1 MVRSRFSLIAR
12 VLLGAA
18 LWSFLAGASAYAQC
32 PTNTQAASPS
42 SPVNTT
48 LIAGSKTH
56 YKWNLSTASNVTGYE
71 VYVRQSGANGTG
83 VRDCSALPSADS
95 CDGSIL
101 TAGNYEWMVRTLA
114 SNCSPG
120 FVDSSFQPFVVTAC
134 SAPPAPTLTSPA
146 NNTTITTNPP
156 TLQWTAVSGA
166 GSYDIHINNTVATS
180 STNSFTPP
188 TLAAGNYTWY
198 VEAIASCSNT
208 QRTRS
213 ASTFA
218 FTVPTATCPD
228 AATLQ
233 TPAEGSTVPSGAV
246 TLSWKPSTIT
256 TSTAPTY
263 LIFAGINGATPAQA
277 GSTTNTQTTFTIDA
291 SKTIEWYVVTRTTNC
306 PDVTSAHGHFTTSST
321 CPTAGPTITA
331 PASGSSFDDSKPI
344 TINWTAVSG
353 ATSYDILVSSD
364 NGANFTQKA
373 TLTSAATSASLN
385 FAAGSYVMVV
395 RANATNC
402 PSMISQPAVRFTVL
416 AATTCPT
423 TKPTLVSPANSAT
436 VTLPVTF
443 DWSDVDGA
451 SGYNLYVVTS
461 NSASASVLVGS
472 STKSELT
479 VTSLPSGTSA
489 WFVQALF
496 DNCSPTESAHNAITI
511 NASSSCSTAAASLV
525 SPANNSTISNPVTF
539 DWSDVSGA
547 TGYRLVVA
555 FNGGSPIAIAASTD
569 SNITSTLP
577 AGAYEWYVEA
587 LYGTACP
594 AIASTHFKFTLA
606 STNGCST
613 TAPTIVS
620 PSDGATNLA
629 SPVTL
634 QWSAVSGAIEYKVFA
649 SINGTTALVAD
660 TTSTSASVKLPT
672 GSVTWFVEALFSG
685 DCAPTVSKRASFT
698 VTTGSS
704 CANNAAPAL
713 QSPQDNATNVKSP
726 VTFQWQNVDGATGYT
741 LFVAQNGDDFVNFGT
756 TTDHQLERILAPGT
770 FTWYVAASFA
780 GCDDTHSPT
789 FHFTVPNEQNCPTGT
804 ITLNAPADGA
814 TVTSPVAMS
823 WTAIT
828 GATSYRVHVSSN
840 GEAFAV
846 LAHPT
851 TNSASVT
858 LPSGSA
864 EWYVEALFNA
874 NATTTSCPS
883 ILSNRAKFTVSKAAT
898 CDTNKAAVATA
909 PSGTTTND
917 EIDFTWNAA
926 AGAVAYRVWL
936 APQGQ
941 PFGDVG
947 FTTNTH
953 LSRDLDPG
961 TYSWYVE
968 SFFSGCPTL
977 NSNTLTFTINTPRC
991 SNDAA
996 TLISPSDG
1004 ATNVTSPVT
1013 LLWSAVPN
1021 AESYRVFASLD
1032 EGQEVLIGE
1041 TDDTSIT
1048 KSVLPG
1054 KIKWR
1059 VETIFDDCPS
1069 TRSKSSTFTVPK
1081 AQNCSGDSA
1090 QLVAPV
1096 DGASLTTNDVDL
1108 IWNAVSG
1115 AKRYIVFIR
1124 HNDGAA
1130 TAIAET
1136 EDTHKQM
1143 RLPDGKIEWWIVT
1156 FVSGCPVTESS
1167 HATFSITTPCDN
1179 QKPLLQSP
1187 RDESSVTQPVIFN
1200 WTAVANA
1207 TGYRLFVAIDDNG
1220 ASLVDTT
1227 TTATRSKPIP
1237 LPNGIIRWFVE
1248 ATFSNCPNTRSA
1260 LGIFRVVPP
1269 PPCGAPAKPLIEV
1282 AATVASA
1289 STYNVRWTNVA
1300 NADQFELQESSTPDF
1315 TAPATFT
1322 VAGTSQAFTH
1332 TATTAPV
1339 IYFYRARAISNCSDD
1354 RGAFSNV
1361 VSIVILPPKNTASTE
1376 AGNTNKVV
1384 TQVFIPGSTTPLQF
1398 TAKADKPWITITPS
1412 SGTLPTAGITLT
1424 VTSDPGPLNLGTNT
1438 GTISI
1443 SFTGATSNRAT
1454 TFVTAVNLPVSVSLV
1469 TPVST
1474 GGKNTPPP
1482 DSLIIPAVG
1491 HASGVGNS
1499 LFESDVRLANIS
1511 AQIMKYQLNFTPAGS
1526 DGTQA
1531 GSSTQIQVDP
1541 GSTMALNDIM
1551 ANFFGGG
1558 TGSSVGTL
1566 EIRPLTSTTATGAF
1580 TSTSGSQS
1588 LTTVV
1593 SSRTYNSTTSGTF
1606 GQFIP
1611 GVPFSQFIAKSSDQT
1626 QKQILS
1632 LQQIAQ
1638 NSAYRTNFGIV
1649 EGAGEPVSVL
1659 LSVFD
1664 SAGNRVGQI
1673 PETLPPGGFLQF
1685 NSLLEANG
1693 ITLADGRIEVEVT
1706 SDTGRV
1712 TAYASVLDNI
1722 TSDPLLV
1729 SPVNKTSI
1737 GSNRYILPGIGDF
1750 DIGIA
1755 HWKSDVRIYN
1765 AGATRTDATLTYYP
1779 QGAPGSPRSTTIS
1792 IDPGE
1797 TKAINDFIATE
1808 FPMTG
1813 TAGSLVVSTASASSL
1828 VASARTYTDQ
1838 GANKGTY
1845 GQFIPAVTP
1854 DTSTSLGGRTLQVLQ
1869 LEASDQFRSNIG
1881 LVETSGSPVSVE
1893 VSAVLPDSRVTPKTT
1908 YNLAANEFRQISLGV
1923 DFGLSNVYNVRVA
1936 VRVTSGTGK
1945 VTAYGSVIDATT
1957 QDPTFVPAQ

>member
-1 MVRSRFSLIAR
+1 MVRSRFFLIAC
-12 VLLGAA
+12 LL
-18 LWSFLAGASAYAQC
+18 FAGASVYAQC
-32 PTNTQAASPS
+32 PTTAEAASPS
-42 SPVNTT
+42 SPVNAT
-48 LIAGSKTH
+48 LIAGSKIH
-56 YKWNLSTASNVTGYE
+56 YKWNLSTASGVSAYAVSIRTSGNTG
-71 VYVRQSGANGTG
+71 SGTPECTAA
-83 VRDCSALPSADS
+83 SSSDS
-95 CDGSIL
+95 CDGSSIPP
-101 TAGNYEWMVRTLA
+101 AGNYEWSVRTYTSSCNGGTA
-114 SNCSPG
+114 SP
-120 FVDSSFQPFVVTAC
+120 FQPFVVTAC
-134 SAPPAPTLTSPA
+134 SAPAAPTLTSPA
-146 NNTTITTNPP
+146 NNTTITSNPP

-188 TLAAGNYTWY
+188 TLAAGNYSWY

-233 TPAEGSTVPSGAV
+233 TPAEGSTVASGAV
-246 TLSWKPSTIT
+246 TLSWKPSSIST
-256 TSTAPTY
+256 TTAPTY
-263 LIFAGINGATPAQA
+263 LIFAGINGSTPTQA
-277 GSTTNTQTTFTIDA
+277 GSTTNTQATFTIDA

-306 PDVTSAHGHFTTSST
+306 PDVTSAHGHFSTATT

-331 PASGSSFDDSKPI
+331 PASGSSFDDSKPV
-344 TINWTAVSG
+344 TVNWNAVSG

-364 NGANFTQKA
+364 NGATFTQKA
-373 TLTSAATSASLN
+373 TFSSSTVSASLN
-385 FAAGSYVMVV
+385 FAAGSYLLAV
-395 RANATNC
+395 RANASNC
-402 PSMISQPAVRFTVL
+402 PSTTSQTAVRFTVV

-423 TKPTLVSPANSAT
+423 TKPVLVTPANNAT

-443 DWSDVDGA
+443 DWEDVAGA
-451 SGYNLYVVTS
+451 SGYNLYVISSSST
-461 NSASASVLVGS
+461 SASVLVGS

-511 NASSSCSTAAASLV
+511 NASSSCPTTAASLL
-525 SPANNSTISNPVTF
+525 SPANNATISNPVTF
-539 DWSDVSGA
+539 DWADVSGA
-547 TGYRLVVA
+547 TSYRLVVA
-555 FNGGSPIAIAASTD
+555 FNGGSPIAIATSTD
-569 SNITSTLP
+569 SNVTATLP
-577 AGAYEWYVEA
+577 AGAYEWYVETI
-587 LYGTACP
+587 YGTACP
-594 AIASTHFKFTLA
+594 SIASQHFKFTLA

-613 TAPTIVS
+613 VAPAIVS
-620 PSDGATNLA
+620 PADGATNLA

-634 QWSAVSGAIEYKVFA
+634 QWSAVSGAIDYKVFA

-660 TTSTSASVKLPT
+660 TTSTTASVKLPT
-672 GSVTWFVEALFSG
+672 GSVTWFVEAIFSG
-685 DCAPTVSKRASFT
+685 DCATTVSKRASFN
-698 VTTGSS
+698 VTIGSS

-713 QSPQDNATNVKSP
+713 QSPQDNAANVQSP
-726 VTFQWQNVDGATGYT
+726 VTFQWQKVDGATSYT
-741 LFVAQNGDDFVNFGT
+741 LFVSQGGGDFVNFGS
-756 TTDHQLERILAPGT
+756 TTDHQLERIVSPGT
-770 FTWYVAASFA
+770 IAWYVAASFA
-780 GCDDTHSPT
+780 GCDDTHSST
-789 FHFTVPNEQNCPTGT
+789 FHFTIPNANCPTGT
-804 ITLNAPADGA
+804 ITLTSPADGA

-823 WTAIT
+823 WSAIQ
-828 GATSYRVHVSSN
+828 GAASYRVHVSSN

-846 LAHPT
+846 VAHPT
-851 TNSASVT
+851 TNSASVS
-858 LPSGSA
+858 LPSGTA
-864 EWYVEALFNA
+864 EWYVEALFSSNTT
-874 NATTTSCPS
+874 ATACPS
-883 ILSNRAKFTVSKAAT
+883 IGSNRAKFNVTKAAT
-898 CDTNKAAVATA
+898 CDNNHAAVATA
-909 PSGTTTND
+909 PSGTTAND
-917 EIDFTWNAA
+917 EIDFTWSAA
-926 AGAVAYRVWL
+926 TGATAYRVWL

-941 PFGDVG
+941 PFGDIG

-953 LSRDLDPG
+953 LTRDLDPG

-977 NSNTLTFTINTPRC
+977 NSNTLTFTVNTPRC

-996 TLISPSDG
+996 TLISPAEG
-1004 ATNVTSPVT
+1004 ATNVASPVT
-1013 LLWSAVPN
+1013 LLWSAVPG

-1032 EGQEVLIGE
+1032 DGQEVLIGE

-1054 KIKWR
+1054 KIKWK
-1059 VETIFDDCPS
+1059 VETTFDDCPS
-1069 TRSKSSTFTVPK
+1069 TRSKASTFTVPK
-1081 AQNCSGDSA
+1081 AQNCSGDAA

-1096 DGASLTTNDVDL
+1096 DGATLTANDVDL
-1108 IWNAVSG
+1108 MWNAVSG

-1124 HNDGAA
+1124 HNDGAP

-1136 EDTHKQM
+1136 EDTHKQV

-1156 FVSGCPVTESS
+1156 FVNGCPVTESS
-1167 HATFSITTPCDN
+1167 HATFTITTPCDN
-1179 QKPLLQSP
+1179 KKPLLQSP
-1187 RDESSVTQPVIFN
+1187 RDESSITQPVIFN
-1200 WTAVANA
+1200 WSPVPNA

-1220 ASLVDTT
+1220 ASLVDST
-1227 TTATRSKPIP
+1227 TTATQSKPIP
-1237 LPNGIIRWFVE
+1237 LPNGVIRWFVE
-1248 ATFSNCPNTRSA
+1248 ATFSNCPNTRSP
-1260 LGIFRVVPP
+1260 LGVFRVVPA
-1269 PPCGAPAKPLIEV
+1269 PPCGTPAKPLIEV
-1282 AATVASA
+1282 AATVASS

-1300 NADQFELQESSTPDF
+1300 NANEFELQESATPDF
-1315 TAPATFT
+1315 AAPTTFN

-1332 TATTAPV
+1332 TATTIPV
-1339 IYFYRARAISNCSDD
+1339 IYFYRVRAISNCSDD
-1354 RGAFSNV
+1354 RGAFSKV
-1361 VSIVILPPKNTASTE
+1361 VSIVILPPKNTANTE

-1398 TAKADKPWITITPS
+1398 TAHADKPWITISPS
-1412 SGTLPTAGITLT
+1412 SGTLPTTGLTLT
-1424 VTSDPGPLNLGTNT
+1424 ITSDPGPLNLGTNT

-1443 SFTGATSNRAT
+1443 SFTGATSNGASNL
-1454 TFVTAVNLPVSVSLV
+1454 VTAVNIPVSVSLV

-1491 HASGVGNS
+1491 HASGIGNS
-1499 LFESDVRLANIS
+1499 LFESDVRLANTS
-1511 AQIMKYQLNFTPAGS
+1511 AQVMKYQLNFTPAGA
-1526 DGTQA
+1526 DGTVT
-1531 GSSTQIQVDP
+1531 GNSTQIQVDP

-1551 ANFFGGG
+1551 ANFFGGAS
-1558 TGSSVGTL
+1558 GSSVGTL
-1566 EIRPLTSTTATGAF
+1566 EIRPLTSTTATSAF
-1580 TSTSGSQS
+1580 TSTSSSNSQS

-1593 SSRTYNSTTSGTF
+1593 SSRTYNSTTNGTF

-1611 GVPFSQFIAKSSDQT
+1611 GVPFAQFIGKSSDQT

-1673 PETLPPGGFLQF
+1673 PESLPAGGFLQF

-1729 SPVNKTSI
+1729 SPVNKTTI
-1737 GSNRYILPGIGDF
+1737 GSSRYILPGIGDF

-1779 QGAPGSPRSTTIS
+1779 QGAPGSPRATTIS

-1813 TAGSLVVSTASASSL
+1813 TAGSLVVSTASSSSL

-1838 GANKGTY
+1838 GAGKGTY

-1854 DTSTSLGGRTLQVLQ
+1854 ATSTSLGGPTLQVLQ

-1881 LVETSGSPVSVE
+1881 LVETSGKTATVE
-1893 VSAVLPDSRVTPKTT
+1893 VSVVLPDSRVTPKTT
-1908 YNLAANEFRQISLGV
+1908 YTLAANEFRQISLGV
-1923 DFGLSNVYNVRVA
+1923 DFAFTNVYNVRVA
-1936 VRVTSGTGK
+1936 VRVTSGNGK
-1945 VTAYGSVIDATT
+1945 VTAYGSVIDAVT
-1957 QDPTFVPAQ
+1957 QDPTYVPAQ